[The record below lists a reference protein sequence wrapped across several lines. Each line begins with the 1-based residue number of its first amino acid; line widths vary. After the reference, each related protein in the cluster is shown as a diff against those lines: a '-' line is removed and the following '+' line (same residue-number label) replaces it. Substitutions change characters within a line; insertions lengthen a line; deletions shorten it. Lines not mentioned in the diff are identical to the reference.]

1 MSPEAAIYVVRQA
14 FQLMFMLAGPVLV
27 SGLVIGLIVSVFQA
41 ATQIQEMT
49 LTFIPKLIAVGLV
62 LTLLFPWMLK
72 IMHGFTREL
81 IINFYYFLQ

>member
-1 MSPEAAIYVVRQA
+1 MSPEAAIYVMRQA
-14 FQLMFMLAGPVLV
+14 FQLMLMLAGPILM

-81 IINFYYFLQ
+81 ILNFHYFLQ